1 MQVEKKVLANLTKC
15 YSIAPLTYQGRF
27 HFLVAA
33 EKTDRCILFDETG
46 KEVDTVW
53 EGPGGVMTMVQ
64 VPGSDG
70 QFLATHKFYSPN
82 DSKEAKL
89 VTVTPADGVW
99 EVKTLAELPFVHRF
113 DILVRNGVKYL
124 IACTLK
130 SGHAYKDDWSC
141 PGKVY
146 CAVLP
151 DDLST
156 FDEAHPLPLT
166 VLKEGLTKNHGY
178 ARTEDGGMDT
188 AVISCENGIFQ
199 FLPPEQKNG
208 EWEIRELLDVP
219 ASDAVLLDLDG
230 DGGAELVVQMVAQPH
245 QFNAV
250 FHYGDGELSCWQYD
264 IMEMS
269 CRDYPLGDGAMVRQY
284 DTGTGPN
291 RYSNLYTV
299 FRYLP
304 DGETEECASLAVHQD
319 TQEDGTEVFTYLVDD
334 AEVDQ
339 DTFAAEFEELV
350 GSRLLSLEDWTPATE
365 RPG

>member
-1 MQVEKKVLANLTKC
+1 MNHTSITGLACLLAVALTAC
-15 YSIAPLTYQGRF
+15 AGGGEPPAPSGSPASAPL
-27 HFLVAA
+27 
-33 EKTDRCILFDETG
+33 
-46 KEVDTVW
+46 
-53 EGPGGVMTMVQ
+53 
-64 VPGSDG
+64 
-70 QFLATHKFYSPN
+70 
-82 DSKEAKL
+82 EA
-89 VTVTPADGVW
+89 
-99 EVKTLAELPFVHRF
+99 
-113 DILVRNGVKYL
+113 
-124 IACTLK
+124 
-130 SGHAYKDDWSC
+130 
-141 PGKVY
+141 
-146 CAVLP
+146 
-151 DDLST
+151 
-156 FDEAHPLPLT
+156 
-166 VLKEGLTKNHGY
+166 LKEPANS
-178 ARTEDGGMDT
+178 MS
-188 AVISCENGIFQ
+188 VS
-199 FLPPEQKNG
+199 PPLSPAPVSAEALAAYRALLAG
-208 EWEIRELLDVP
+208 EPGALDRPAEELEY
-219 ASDAVLLDLDG
+219 VLLDLDG

-245 QFNAV
+245 KFNAV

-304 DGETEECASLAVHQD
+304 DGETEKCASLAVHQD

>member
-1 MQVEKKVLANLTKC
+1 MNHTSITGLACLLAVALTAC
-15 YSIAPLTYQGRF
+15 AGGGEPPAPSSSPASAPL
-27 HFLVAA
+27 
-33 EKTDRCILFDETG
+33 
-46 KEVDTVW
+46 
-53 EGPGGVMTMVQ
+53 
-64 VPGSDG
+64 
-70 QFLATHKFYSPN
+70 
-82 DSKEAKL
+82 EA
-89 VTVTPADGVW
+89 
-99 EVKTLAELPFVHRF
+99 
-113 DILVRNGVKYL
+113 
-124 IACTLK
+124 
-130 SGHAYKDDWSC
+130 
-141 PGKVY
+141 
-146 CAVLP
+146 
-151 DDLST
+151 
-156 FDEAHPLPLT
+156 
-166 VLKEGLTKNHGY
+166 LKEPANS
-178 ARTEDGGMDT
+178 MS
-188 AVISCENGIFQ
+188 VS
-199 FLPPEQKNG
+199 PP
-208 EWEIRELLDVP
+208 LSP
-219 ASDAVLLDLDG
+219 APVS
-230 DGGAELVVQMVAQPH
+230 AEALAVQMVAQPQ

-350 GSRLLSLEDWTPATE
+350 GSRLLSLEDWIPATE

>member
-1 MQVEKKVLANLTKC
+1 MELHQVT
-15 YSIAPLTYQGRF
+15 
-27 HFLVAA
+27 
-33 EKTDRCILFDETG
+33 
-46 KEVDTVW
+46 
-53 EGPGGVMTMVQ
+53 
-64 VPGSDG
+64 
-70 QFLATHKFYSPN
+70 
-82 DSKEAKL
+82 
-89 VTVTPADGVW
+89 
-99 EVKTLAELPFVHRF
+99 
-113 DILVRNGVKYL
+113 
-124 IACTLK
+124 
-130 SGHAYKDDWSC
+130 
-141 PGKVY
+141 
-146 CAVLP
+146 
-151 DDLST
+151 
-156 FDEAHPLPLT
+156 
-166 VLKEGLTKNHGY
+166 
-178 ARTEDGGMDT
+178 
-188 AVISCENGIFQ
+188 
-199 FLPPEQKNG
+199 LPPAE
-208 EWEIRELLDVP
+208 ELEY
-219 ASDAVLLDLDG
+219 VLLDLDG

-350 GSRLLSLEDWTPATE
+350 GSRLLSLEDWIPATE